1 MRSMVKGEV
10 KYDLFLISGTDVGEH
25 PRSFVL
31 QLGTR
36 IVGEELREA
45 GHDSRLN
52 HKIDRRVL
60 V

>member
-1 MRSMVKGEV
+1 MVKGEV

-52 HKIDRRVL
+52 HKIDRRV
-60 V
+60 VV